1 MTVLVTAGTG
11 TVGSH
16 LVPRL
21 LAAGEQVRVLTRD
34 SDRAARLLPAG
45 ADLAEGDLLDPYAAR
60 RHFTGISQV
69 FLAVAACSS
78 ETQQGL
84 TAVEL
89 ARRSGVERIVYMSTH
104 KVELTPRMPVGGG
117 TKLPIERAVRESG
130 LQYTFL
136 RPNSFFQNDRW
147 YLPDMITHGLYH
159 QPLGHVGMSRVD
171 ARDVADAATTALT
184 RDGFHGRGFSIVG
197 PDVNTGPS
205 IAEAWSRGLGRK
217 VVYADDDL
225 EAYARYHAFNPPD
238 SRFNYGLFFEFYQ
251 EHGLVATPGELRS
264 QEELLRH
271 PPRTLAG
278 YVAETAAT
286 VAGHD

>member
-1 MTVLVTAGTG
+1 MTVLVAAATG
-11 TVGSH
+11 TVGSS

-34 SDRAARLLPAG
+34 SGRAAKLFPAEV
-45 ADLAEGDLLDPYAAR
+45 DLAEGDLLDPYAVR
-60 RHFTGISQV
+60 RHFTGISKV

-89 ARRSGVERIVYMSTH
+89 ALRGGVERIVYMSTH
-104 KVELTPRMPVGGG
+104 MVELTPRMPVGGG

-130 LQYTFL
+130 MQYTFL

-147 YLPDMITHGLYH
+147 YLPDMIAHGLYH

-171 ARDVADAATTALT
+171 ARDIADAATTALT

-205 IAEAWSRGLGRK
+205 IAEAWSRGLGKR
-217 VVYADDDL
+217 VAYAGDDL
-225 EAYARYHAFNPPD
+225 EAYARYHSFNPPD

-251 EHGLVATPGELRS
+251 KQGLVATADELTS
-264 QEELLRH
+264 QQDLLRH
-271 PPRTLAG
+271 PPRTLAD
-278 YVAETAAT
+278 YVAESAAT
-286 VAGHD
+286 LADQN